1 LDLEGTS
8 RKGDMTMGAIEDYHQ
23 SVSQLFKKILDS
35 EQERILKGASLLADA
50 MTKDRLI
57 YILGTGGHSMMGAE
71 EMFWRAGGLVP
82 IYPILDAGLSV
93 INGALRSNIVERMP
107 GYIGPILKYH
117 GLSQGDLLI
126 ICNAY
131 GINSAT
137 IDAVLECRKLG
148 VTSLAITSTDFCKG
162 IPAGHPSRHPSRQ
175 NLFEVADH
183 YINCWMPYGDA
194 VVSISPL
201 EQKVCPTSSMVNLF
215 TLNCLVGATVE
226 ELIRR
231 GVEPPVWT
239 SANLPGGDEANRK
252 HFEKYGK
259 RVRFL

>member
-1 LDLEGTS
+1 
-8 RKGDMTMGAIEDYHQ
+8 MGAIDAYHQ
-23 SVSQLFKKILDS
+23 SVSQLFKKITDS
-35 EQERILKGASLLADA
+35 EQERVLKGASLLADA
-50 MTKDRLI
+50 ITKDRLI
-57 YILGTGGHSMMGAE
+57 YVLGTGGHSMMGAE

-82 IYPILDAGLSV
+82 IYPVLDPGLSV
-93 INGALRSNIVERMP
+93 INGALRSNIIERMP

-117 GLSQGDLLI
+117 GLSQGDILI

-148 VTSLAITSTDFCKG
+148 VTSLAITSTEFCKG
-162 IPAGHPSRHPSRQ
+162 VPSGHPSRHPSNQ

-194 VVSISPL
+194 VVSISGVN
-201 EQKVCPTSSMVNLF
+201 QKVCPTSSMVNLF

-226 ELIRR
+226 ELVRR
-231 GVEPPVWT
+231 GVEPPIWT

-259 RVRFL
+259 RIRFL